1 MVYRKI
7 TIIPLPGSAG
17 PRMAVHGNINRAHK
31 GLRPRFHAT
40 IRVVPSC
47 VFYSSSMTQA
57 SPDQL
62 DISGCAS
69 EPIRTPGSIQPH
81 GFMLTLSPAL
91 AVLQASANIAHHAG
105 LQAQDVI
112 GRQLAD
118 VIGAAAMGPLAHELG
133 NGTLGQRPAYLGTV
147 TLDNGRHFDVLGH
160 LWDDLTIVE
169 FEAVDRA
176 QPADFRHLYPLIT
189 DFLARVNEH
198 ASIPALT
205 DLAARHVR
213 SVTGYGRV
221 MVYQFDPSGH
231 GRVVA
236 ESKAPDYD
244 SYLGQSFPAS
254 DIPAQA
260 RALYAL
266 SPIRLI
272 QDADYAPAA
281 LVPDA
286 NPSTGQRN
294 DLSFAALRSVSPVH
308 LQYMRNMGT
317 LASMS
322 VSLMVKGQL
331 WGMISCH
338 NAQPCPVSV
347 EKRTACEQLGQI
359 LALCVE
365 SREDAAELQF
375 RLDVRRIMVEMLGQ
389 LTRGAD
395 FVDNLGNVFPELLRF
410 ARAGGV
416 AIVADDRVLT
426 YGDAPDADAVRDLAG
441 WLAVRGHTEVFHTDC
456 LADAYPAAHAFTR
469 NASGLLAL
477 PISRIH
483 QHYLLWFRPEL
494 VRTVEWAG
502 NPYEKA
508 AAPGAPASLS
518 PRQSFATWRET
529 VHGRSLPW
537 HAAEIEL
544 TVEFRSAL
552 LGIALER
559 AEQMAELAEEL
570 GRANKELE
578 AFSYSVS
585 HDLRAPLRHIVG
597 FSDLLLETSGSEDA
611 GMRLRFL
618 KNIKESARLAGKLVD
633 DLLSFSQMG
642 RAALRPSRVD
652 MLELVHGCIDKLDLE
667 IGQRRVDWHLEKL
680 PVITADASFLH
691 LAMFNLLSNAVK
703 FTAGQDPA
711 VIRVWCDD
719 TPAQT
724 VFHVADNGVGF
735 NMDYVHKLFGVF
747 QRLHRMEDFQGTGIG
762 LANVRRI
769 IERHSG
775 RVWAD
780 SIQGEGAT
788 FSFTLPK

>member
-1 MVYRKI
+1 
-7 TIIPLPGSAG
+7 
-17 PRMAVHGNINRAHK
+17 
-31 GLRPRFHAT
+31 
-40 IRVVPSC
+40 
-47 VFYSSSMTQA
+47 MTQA
-57 SPDQL
+57 SFEQL
-62 DISGCAS
+62 DLNGCAS

-91 AVLQASANIAHHAG
+91 EVSQASANLAHWTGVDAAAAIGQG
-105 LQAQDVI
+105 LDRVI
-112 GRQLAD
+112 GEAAGARLA
-118 VIGAAAMGPLAHELG
+118 PELG
-133 NGTLGQRPAYLGTV
+133 SAALGQRPLYLGTV
-147 TLDNGRHFDVLGH
+147 TLANGRHFDVLGH
-160 LWDDLTIVE
+160 IWDGLLIVE
-169 FEAVDRA
+169 FEAVERA
-176 QPADFRHLYPLIT
+176 QPADFRHLYPLIS
-189 DFLARVNEH
+189 DFLAHVNEH
-198 ASIPALT
+198 ASVPALT

-213 SVTGYGRV
+213 SVTGFGRV
-221 MVYQFDPSGH
+221 MVYQFDPDGH

-272 QDADYAPAA
+272 QDANYTAAA
-281 LVPDA
+281 LVPPE
-286 NPSTGQRN
+286 NPLTGARN

-322 VSLMVKGQL
+322 VSLMVKGKL
-331 WGMISCH
+331 WGLISCH
-338 NAQPCPVSV
+338 NATPCPVAV

-359 LALCVE
+359 LALCIE

-375 RLDVRRIMVEMLGQ
+375 RLEVRRVMVSLLGH
-389 LTRGAD
+389 LTKRAD
-395 FVDNLGNVFPELLRF
+395 FVDNLSGVFPELMRF

-416 AIVADDRVLT
+416 AIVAGERILT
-426 YGDAPDADAVRDLAG
+426 HGDTPDEDAIRALST
-441 WLAVRGHTEVFHTDC
+441 WLAVHGHTEVFHSSE
-456 LADAYPAAHAFTR
+456 LARVYPPAQASTR

-477 PISRIH
+477 PISRLH

-494 VRTVEWAG
+494 VQTVEWAG
-502 NPYEKA
+502 NPYEKQA
-508 AAPGAPASLS
+508 HLDTPTRLS
-518 PRQSFATWRET
+518 PRQSFAAWRET
-529 VHGRSLPW
+529 IHGHSLPW

-544 TVEFRSAL
+544 TTEFRSAL

-597 FSDLLLETSGSEDA
+597 FSDLLLESAGSEDT
-611 GMRLRFL
+611 GMRQRFL
-618 KNIKESARLAGKLVD
+618 KNIKDSARLAGKLVD

-642 RAALRPSRVD
+642 RAALRPTRVD
-652 MLELVHGCIDKLDLE
+652 MLDLVSGCIDKLSIE
-667 IGQRRVDWHLEKL
+667 IGQRKIDWHIDQL
-680 PVITADASFLH
+680 PSVCADPNFLH

-703 FTAGQDPA
+703 FTGQREQA
-711 VIRVWCDD
+711 IIRITCEETDD
-719 TPAQT
+719 EF
-724 VFHVADNGVGF
+724 VFHVADNGAGF
-735 NMDYVHKLFGVF
+735 NQEYVHKLFGVF

-769 IERHSG
+769 VERHNG
-775 RVWAD
+775 RVWAQ
-780 SIQGEGAT
+780 SIMGEGAT
-788 FSFTLPK
+788 FSFSLPKLTTPEQE